1 MTPELA
7 SGSDSPPRL
16 NPVAMSVADAARLLT
31 GAGGVRLTEG
41 QIQADIDAGSP
52 TNADGTISL
61 VFYAVWLVRE
71 TANGG
76 TPHGD

>member
-1 MTPELA
+1 MSPVQA
-7 SGSDSPPRL
+7 PDADSPPRL
-16 NPVAMSVADAARLLT
+16 NPVAMSVADAASLLT
-31 GAGGVRLTEG
+31 KAGGVRLTG
-41 QIQADIDAGSP
+41 AQIQADIDAGSP

-61 VFYAVWLVRE
+61 VLYAVWLVRE

>member
-1 MTPELA
+1 MTPDHTPDA
-7 SGSDSPPRL
+7 DSPPRL

-31 GAGGVRLTEG
+31 KAGGVRLTEA
-41 QIQADIDAGSP
+41 QIR
-52 TNADGTISL
+52 ADGTISL

-71 TANGG
+71 TATGG